1 MPILSILIFLLFL
14 RSSLIAS
21 QQPQF
26 QEDPPNPHLFSAQEP
41 WRKSAR
47 RLSKPLVRDDGRVY
61 SCSERNLFAFESNG
75 SIAWTVNLNYTCNVG
90 IAPIHGGSR
99 KIYLVAENRVLRI
112 NPLNIGTSEP
122 AVEVFF
128 GPKPGEEGGEIIGI
142 AVSTL
147 SSSVFINVKNRGLFA
162 YRLQGQLL
170 WSTGPMLYQW
180 GYRQGC
186 RKDVKDCYFSSIPVI
201 DQCEASLYISNTEG
215 ELYSLSVQSPRF
227 KWVQDLSSFDKSFTI
242 TPGNNGRLYVT
253 VAVKAILLALDV
265 NTGTVLWQR
274 NFGPLST
281 TDCAPVID
289 SNGWLSIGSLNGFL
303 YSFSPTGI
311 LKKFPKADAE
321 DSVLQFS
328 PLLDCSGY
336 AIYISQTVMDGKISR
351 TIGDYSYISA
361 LKPVKVVFTLLVPAT
376 GSVYWSESYPASG
389 QFSSLWKSDLQYFVL
404 DERILLAFIT
414 ASKIGN
420 PLQCRSTRQK
430 LTSSCSQAEP
440 KLVGIYTGNERAI
453 PLFLLFET
461 AVLIVH
467 VIVVRF
473 CCLFWRKKKLQG
485 QDLGKFLEKRR
496 SLQQQKKA
504 FDRTIT
510 ELEKKAAEEAMAN
523 EMLEKLGD
531 LVKQKEGIERKL
543 STTYSLG
550 RDRTNSKSKSLLPLS
565 DGKTKSY
572 SFQGSKKESVT
583 IFHALSDTSSADS
596 SSEKETESSFFEDKE
611 SAVKAKGKGK
621 AHSDVGSSSDDDE
634 NCEGNEGGASAGRK
648 GFMNPLFVGNA
659 FDGSKELKVVDEGV
673 VRESMQSGDR
683 SIIRRRSLSSTY

>member
-14 RSSLIAS
+14 RPSSIAS
-21 QQPQF
+21 QQSQF
-26 QEDPPNPHLFSAQEP
+26 QEYPPNPHLFS
-41 WRKSAR
+41 
-47 RLSKPLVRDDGRVY
+47 
-61 SCSERNLFAFESNG
+61 
-75 SIAWTVNLNYTCNVG
+75 
-90 IAPIHGGSR
+90 
-99 KIYLVAENRVLRI
+99 ENRVLRI

-215 ELYSLSVQSPRF
+215 ELYSLSVRSPRF

-281 TDCAPVID
+281 ADCAPVID
-289 SNGWLSIGSLNGFL
+289 SNGWVSIGSLNGFL

-336 AIYISQTVMDGKISR
+336 AVYISQTVMDGKISH
-351 TIGDYSYISA
+351 TIGEYNYISA

-376 GSVYWSESYPASG
+376 GSVYWSESYP
-389 QFSSLWKSDLQYFVL
+389 
-404 DERILLAFIT
+404 E
-414 ASKIGN
+414 IGN
-420 PLQCRSTRQK
+420 PLPCRSTRQK
-430 LTSSCSQAEP
+430 LASSCSQAEP
-440 KLVGIYTGNERAI
+440 KLVSIYTGNERAI

-461 AVLIVH
+461 AVLIVL
-467 VIVVRF
+467 VIAVRF

-485 QDLGKFLEKRR
+485 QDLGKFLEKRH

-596 SSEKETESSFFEDKE
+596 SSEKEMELSFFEDKE

-634 NCEGNEGGASAGRK
+634 NCEGNEGSASAGPK

-659 FDGSKELKVVDEGV
+659 FDGSKELKVVDEGE